1 MSRIEELI
9 YSALEHGQRDRLL
22 EKVNKI
28 RENNTYMS
36 LGDIYSV
43 AYQEV
48 MKTS

>member
-9 YSALEHGQRDRLL
+9 YSALEHGQRDILL

-28 RENNTYMS
+28 KENNPYMS

>member
-1 MSRIEELI
+1 MSRIEELTHN
-9 YSALEHGQRDRLL
+9 ALEHGQRDKLL

-28 RENNTYMS
+28 RENNPYMS

>member
-9 YSALEHGQRDRLL
+9 NSALEHGQRDTLL

-28 RENNTYMS
+28 RENNPYMS